1 MKRNMLLNAMATTL
15 FVVLV
20 SVVQVFG
27 DESID
32 RLNMVWISPG
42 TFVMGSPTNEAN
54 RGAKETQHT
63 VTLTSGFYMG
73 KYEVTQGEYLAVI
86 GNNPSFFNTNH
97 YYKLDLNRPVE
108 QVNWIDATNYCY
120 ILTKQE
126 RIAGRIKTNW
136 VFRLPTEAEW
146 EYACR
151 AGTTTA
157 FSFGNIVRVTD
168 ATFWHSYIY
177 DTTNGNVYVQSPMSL
192 PYQSRT
198 TTVGS
203 YKANPWGLY
212 DMHGNLWEWC
222 QDYWSNYTIGL
233 VIDPSGASSG
243 THRILRGGH
252 WSDKGGA
259 IGSARRGAYRPEGTM
274 YGFGFRIVLSP
285 VIREWNKA
293 ITIVPSQPTYGNY
306 PIKGVGKNSLVIMT
320 HGWINRFASPLGL
333 NHLDQ
338 TWVNSMSNVV
348 AIYLA
353 SHSLSSWQVHG
364 YNWKNNAW
372 KFTAPDALVNAEAEG
387 IKLGN
392 ALAMQ
397 GWDHIHLIGHSAGAQ
412 LIDTASRWIKVI
424 SPNTSIHCTFLDA
437 YVGND
442 NAGVDNYGDKA
453 DWADSY
459 FSYDVTGD
467 VTEQSLDNVYN
478 INVTQLGPKKVIRK
492 FQSQTTGQIES
503 CTKTIHYHG
512 WSVDFYINTIAG
524 SGITSGYSWFGFPL
538 SKEGGNWNYALANY
552 TRGGLTNLGNP
563 DPICGSDIQ
572 LIPISYPNT
581 LPNFTQ
587 LPTIESTT
595 GSIQK
600 WFGSLKLLSG
610 SPAWFVSVISS
621 TNPVNTVSFSVRF
634 TSTNGSQGLLSV
646 YWDDQV
652 IGSIDERVITT
663 NSYSLRFPN
672 ATPNSSHV
680 LGFRLDPFTNIQSV
694 VTITNITLNQVG
706 VSQPFSL
713 VSTIR
718 KTNGVPIWELT
729 GQAGFAYGIQ
739 ASTNISG
746 TNWIDIAELVNT
758 NGTVLFYD
766 QSATNHQRLFYRVY
780 IPESK

>member
-42 TFVMGSPTNEAN
+42 TFVMGSPTNEAD

-252 WSDKGGA
+252 WSDKGGV

-274 YGFGFRIVLSP
+274 YGFGFRIVLAP
-285 VIREWNKA
+285 VVREWNKA
-293 ITIVPSQPTYGNY
+293 ITIVPIEKTYGVL
-306 PIKGVGKNSLVIMT
+306 PDRQSGKYNLIMVT
-320 HGWINRFASPLGL
+320 HGWNPDLLWVRAMTNNISKYLISHNLIN
-333 NHLDQ
+333 
-338 TWVNSMSNVV
+338 
-348 AIYLA
+348 
-353 SHSLSSWQVHG
+353 WQVAG
-364 YNWKNNAW
+364 YEW
-372 KFTAPDALVNAEAEG
+372 LQEAETVFPQS
-387 IKLGN
+387 
-392 ALAMQ
+392 ALRNGKQ
-397 GWDHIHLIGHSAGAQ
+397 DGYKVGKHICVKGWTNVHFIAHSAGAG
-412 LIDTASRWIKVI
+412 LINTASEF
-424 SPNTSIHCTFLDA
+424 IHMNNELVTIHNTFLDA
-437 YVGND
+437 FVGNWGEEE
-442 NAGVDNYGDKA
+442 NEYGKYA
-453 DWADSY
+453 KWAEHY
-459 FSYDVTGD
+459 FSSSDSPRTQSILPKAYNVDVTKLNKM
-467 VTEQSLDNVYN
+467 TELGAFISSGPNVSEPC
-478 INVTQLGPKKVIRK
+478 VR
-492 FQSQTTGQIES
+492 
-503 CTKTIHYHG
+503 TISAHG
-512 WSVDFYINTIAG
+512 WAHNFYSNTITDTV
-524 SGITSGYSWFGFPL
+524 TSEYNGFGFPL
-538 SKEGGNWNYALANY
+538 SKEGGGWNFALDNY
-552 TRGGLTNLGNP
+552 SLGSLTNLGSNDP
-563 DPICGSDIQ
+563 DC
-572 LIPISYPNT
+572 ISLAT
-581 LPNFTQ
+581 ST
-587 LPTIESTT
+587 PTEI
-595 GSIQK
+595 
-600 WFGSLKLLSG
+600 LNVMVAG
-610 SPAWFVSVISS
+610 SPVIELGEVEKYLNGIKLITHSPSWISIVVNHTNAINFVSFDMKFIS
-621 TNPVNTVSFSVRF
+621 VNT
-634 TSTNGSQGLLSV
+634 NAKGLLSV
-646 YWDDQV
+646 YWDDEML
-652 IGSIDERVITT
+652 GSIDEQAILTGFRRYTYSFSNAKA
-663 NSYSLRFPN
+663 NSLN
-672 ATPNSSHV
+672 M
-680 LGFRLDPFTNIQSV
+680 LGFRIDPFTNIQSI
-694 VTITNITLNQVG
+694 VTVTNIVLGISGPSESFRLSMT
-706 VSQPFSL
+706 
-713 VSTIR
+713 
-718 KTNGVPIWELT
+718 TNNVNNIPVMELI
-729 GQAGFAYGIQ
+729 GPPNFNYIVEI
-739 ASTNISG
+739 STNLI
-746 TNWIDIAELVNT
+746 NWKPIFWLVNT
-758 NGTVLFYD
+758 NGSVHFFD
-766 QSATNHQRLFYRVY
+766 QTSTNHTQRFYRAVVDL
-780 IPESK
+780 